1 MNIKDKVRGIV
12 FGVALGDALG
22 GPLEFMNQS
31 AILSKYGLVDDM
43 VGGGW
48 LDLEPGET
56 TDDTAMTIS
65 VIKGVLD
72 NWGSPISKIGEQF
85 ISWFDTKPKDIGIT
99 TKHALES
106 FKAIGNWQLAM
117 EKAHKLSGERSAGN
131 GTLMR
136 CTPIAFFYK
145 DEYEKMIE
153 MTIAQ
158 SKLTHY
164 DPLCAEACCI
174 NNHIILELLNG
185 KELNKSIQI
194 ALDKYDL
201 ENRYRDCLEGVI
213 TYKDLKPTGFV
224 VDTLRCAL
232 YCLLNTEDFFDAVV
246 MAVNLGGDA
255 DTIGAITGGIAGA
268 CYGYE
273 SLPAIWVYQL
283 KCFNELDELCKDS
296 LQLLRSR

>member
-131 GTLMR
+131 GTLIDR
-136 CTPIAFFYK
+136 
-145 DEYEKMIE
+145 
-153 MTIAQ
+153 
-158 SKLTHY
+158 
-164 DPLCAEACCI
+164 
-174 NNHIILELLNG
+174 
-185 KELNKSIQI
+185 KS
-194 ALDKYDL
+194 
-201 ENRYRDCLEGVI
+201 
-213 TYKDLKPTGFV
+213 V
-224 VDTLRCAL
+224 V
-232 YCLLNTEDFFDAVV
+232 
-246 MAVNLGGDA
+246 
-255 DTIGAITGGIAGA
+255 
-268 CYGYE
+268 
-273 SLPAIWVYQL
+273 
-283 KCFNELDELCKDS
+283 
-296 LQLLRSR
+296 